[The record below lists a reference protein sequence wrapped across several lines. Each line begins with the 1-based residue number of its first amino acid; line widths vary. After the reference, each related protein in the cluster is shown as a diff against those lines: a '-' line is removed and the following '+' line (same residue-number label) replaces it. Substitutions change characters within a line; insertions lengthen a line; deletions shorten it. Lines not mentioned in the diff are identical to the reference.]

1 MPLLSFVI
9 ARLNPIGSSGHTIQ
23 RSCFWGWRLSLLAM
37 LSLITGSV
45 LAADPLPEAKYL
57 PEKSVAIASIKVS
70 QLYHWKPVQLAKE
83 LGAFD
88 EADFGPLPFTIEDF
102 SKIDR
107 IVVALDQNF
116 INAIANDFGLET
128 PLSGAATQ
136 YAPDPH
142 NNLLNISL
150 AAHNYHEQ
158 NGRFPRANGDGEG
171 RQTGLSWR
179 VHLLPYLDENTLYKQ
194 FRLNEPWDSEHN
206 KKLISKMPHFYKS
219 PGVKVTGKTSIHV
232 ITGPGT
238 IFPDD
243 AKRGTAMGDISDG
256 TANTIMAVQADPSTA
271 VEWTKPGGLPFD
283 PKNPKGSLGPIPEAG
298 LYIVLADA
306 SVKKL
311 SAKVSGKDLAAFI
324 TPSGGEPVDMEVFGK
339 SRPNFRLLPTVVIS
353 PTVVINLKEPFEMS
367 RIEAFFDEKLTVGR
381 HTIYCTRGVGLWPTT
396 PYAPTTFV
404 LGSIADLEARLKG
417 NTITTIKPSPLVAQ
431 LDPGADFSMVVSL
444 QAQKPLLKQLVGQM
458 QQLQELLDYQVLTQS
473 LRLTNLNPGDKIL
486 VSTGTCVSAKVAATK
501 AAELK
506 NQMQLVQTLLP
517 ALATDIPNADDQKML
532 TSLAKGLKVEQVGNK
547 ITTSLVAPQGIE
559 RLPDYFDPAIRQAV
573 AAANATKQ
581 RNHLKQIG
589 LAFHISHDNFGF
601 FPSSSRT
608 TNPDDSKALSW
619 RVHILPFVGEHEL
632 YNQFH
637 LNEPWDSPHNLKL
650 AEKMPI
656 VYKTPG
662 VTEANKTSVHL
673 LEGAGLP
680 FDAANAPRLRDFTDG
695 LSNTVIVVQAG
706 ADKADIWTKPGGLPI
721 DPEEPLKS
729 LGQISEKGI
738 LALNGDGSL
747 RMIPASVDTK
757 TLLNLLRHNDGK

>member
-9 ARLNPIGSSGHTIQ
+9 ARLNQFGSSRRTIQ
-23 RSCFWGWRLSLLAM
+23 RSCFWGCRLILLAM

-45 LAADPLPEAKYL
+45 LAAEPLPEAKYL

-128 PLSGAATQ
+128 PQAGPTPQLP
-136 YAPDPH
+136 PDP
-142 NNLLNISL
+142 NGNLLNIAIAL
-150 AAHNYHEQ
+150 HNYHDK
-158 NGRFPRANGDGEG
+158 NDLFPRANGDAEG

-179 VHLLPYLDENTLYKQ
+179 VHILPYLDEDTLYKQ

-206 KKLISKMPHFYKS
+206 KKLIAKMPNFFKS
-219 PGVKVTGKTSIHV
+219 SGVKATGKTSIHL

-238 IFPDD
+238 IFPED
-243 AKRGTAMGDISDG
+243 AKRGTSLRDISDG
-256 TANTIMAVQADPSTA
+256 TSNTIMAVQADPSTA

-283 PKNPKGSLGPIPEAG
+283 PKNPKRSLGPIPEAG
-298 LYIVLADA
+298 LHIVLADF

-311 SAKVSGKDLAAFI
+311 SAKISEKDLAAFI
-324 TPSGGEPVDMEVFGK
+324 TSSGGERVDHDVF
-339 SRPNFRLLPTVVIS
+339 SNPLPNFRFLPTIVIS
-353 PTVVINLKEPFEMS
+353 LKEPFEMTK
-367 RIEAFFDEKLTVGR
+367 IEALFDEKLAVGR
-381 HTIYCTRGVGLWPTT
+381 HTIYCIRGVGLWPTT

-404 LGSIADLEARLKG
+404 MGSIADLEARLKA

-444 QAQKPLLKQLVGQM
+444 QAQKPLLKQLVEKMPQM
-458 QQLQELLDYQVLTQS
+458 QELLDYQVLTQS

-486 VSTGTCVSAKVAATK
+486 VSTGTCASAKVAATK

-589 LAFHISHDNFGF
+589 LAFHILHDNFGF

-738 LALNGDGSL
+738 LALNGDGSI
-747 RMIPASVDTK
+747 RVIPASVDTK